1 MNKKHIISLFA
12 AALALGSVSCD
23 DYLST
28 VPDNRTELDSEKKI
42 TDLLITAYA
51 DHLYP
56 LTTET
61 MSDNVDDRGTA
72 TGLSSI
78 GRKQEEFYFW
88 QDPTDTGNESTKRVW
103 ETYYY
108 AIATANQALEA
119 IEKMGS
125 PESLNGQKGEALI
138 TRAYHHFMLVNVFC
152 KQYSEQTS
160 ATDLG
165 IPYMEKS
172 ETTVAP
178 HYERGTVKEV
188 YEKIQKDIE
197 EGLPLIDDNIYKVP
211 KYHFNKKAAYAF
223 AARFYLYIRDYD
235 KAIEY
240 ANEVLT
246 TNPKTMLRDLKTVA
260 NLTQE
265 YGPIAEDYIRVEYPA
280 NLLLMTGYSQLA
292 YVYGNYG
299 TGKRF
304 MHSAHLA
311 STETSQSDGPWGNY
325 ESKLFYLPPL
335 NYNSG
340 YVATPKMPA
349 LFEYTDRE
357 AGVGYSR
364 TVLPVFQTDEVLL
377 CRAEA
382 YIMKND
388 FTNATADLALWMSQ
402 HTKSS
407 VTLTRELINKYY
419 SELPFY
425 TPEDPTPKKEIHPE
439 FTLSEE
445 QQNFVYCLLH
455 FRRIETIHEGLRWF
469 DVKRFGIK
477 IYRRFLDENY
487 DVIRQDSLEVNDP
500 RRAVQ
505 IPNDVISAGLAPN
518 PR

>member
-1 MNKKHIISLFA
+1 
-12 AALALGSVSCD
+12 
-23 DYLST
+23 
-28 VPDNRTELDSEKKI
+28 
-42 TDLLITAYA
+42 
-51 DHLYP
+51 
-56 LTTET
+56 
-61 MSDNVDDRGTA
+61 
-72 TGLSSI
+72 
-78 GRKQEEFYFW
+78 
-88 QDPTDTGNESTKRVW
+88 
-103 ETYYY
+103 
-108 AIATANQALEA
+108 
-119 IEKMGS
+119 
-125 PESLNGQKGEALI
+125 
-138 TRAYHHFMLVNVFC
+138 
-152 KQYSEQTS
+152 
-160 ATDLG
+160 
-165 IPYMEKS
+165 
-172 ETTVAP
+172 
-178 HYERGTVKEV
+178 
-188 YEKIQKDIE
+188 
-197 EGLPLIDDNIYKVP
+197 
-211 KYHFNKKAAYAF
+211 
-223 AARFYLYIRDYD
+223 
-235 KAIEY
+235 
-240 ANEVLT
+240 
-246 TNPKTMLRDLKTVA
+246 
-260 NLTQE
+260 
-265 YGPIAEDYIRVEYPA
+265 
-280 NLLLMTGYSQLA
+280 
-292 YVYGNYG
+292 
-299 TGKRF
+299 
-304 MHSAHLA
+304 
-311 STETSQSDGPWGNY
+311 
-325 ESKLFYLPPL
+325 
-335 NYNSG
+335 
-340 YVATPKMPA
+340 MPA

-487 DVIRQDSLEVNDP
+487 KITLQDSLEVNDP